1 MAYFGCHM
9 SVAGGY
15 QALVKEAAAIGAD
28 TFQYFTRNPRGSRS
42 KALDSADI
50 DVAVELMRSLGFGP
64 VVAHGSYT
72 MNLCTADPEN
82 RAFAARILRE
92 DLSRVSQLTGA
103 FYNFHPGSHVGQGV
117 QTGISQIA
125 AALEQALALELPV
138 TVLLETMSGKGSEV
152 GGRFQ
157 ELRQILDAV
166 PDRSRLG
173 VCLDTCHVWDAGYD
187 IAGNLDS
194 VLAEFDQVVG
204 FDRLRVLHIND
215 SQNPLGSRKDRH
227 ARLGMG
233 KIGADALE
241 KIITHPALGHL
252 PMILETPN
260 DLAGHAREIALLRQW
275 QSGAHAAAGI

>member
-9 SVAGGY
+9 SVASGY
-15 QALVKEAAAIGAD
+15 QSLVREAATIGSD

-42 KALDSADI
+42 KAPDPAD
-50 DVAVELMRSLGFGP
+50 VTGAAELLRRFGFGP

-82 RAFAARILRE
+82 RAFAAGILRE
-92 DLSRVSQLTGA
+92 DLIRVAQLPGA
-103 FYNFHPGSHVGQGV
+103 FYNFHPGSHVGQGPE
-117 QTGISQIA
+117 TGICQIA
-125 AALEQALALELPV
+125 AALEEALALELPV

-166 PDRSRLG
+166 PDRNRLG

-187 IAGNLDS
+187 IAGNLDG
-194 VLAEFDQVVG
+194 VLEEFDRIIG
-204 FDRLRVLHIND
+204 LERLQALHIND
-215 SQNPLGSRKDRH
+215 SLNPLGSRKDRH
-227 ARLGMG
+227 ACLGMG
-233 KIGADALE
+233 KIGTDAL
-241 KIITHPALGHL
+241 KKLVTHPALWHL

-260 DLAGHAREIALLRQW
+260 DLTGHSREIALLRQW
-275 QSGAHAAAGI
+275 QGKGTSVQGI

>member
-15 QALVKEAAAIGAD
+15 RSVVQEAAAIGAD

-42 KALDSADI
+42 KALDPA
-50 DVAVELMRSLGFGP
+50 DVADGGRLLRSLDFGP

-82 RAFAARILRE
+82 RAFAAQILRD
-92 DLSRVSQLTGA
+92 DLIRVAQLPGA
-103 FYNFHPGSHVGQGV
+103 LYNFHPGSHVGQGV
-117 QTGISQIA
+117 ENGIAQIA
-125 AALEQALALELPV
+125 AALEWALTPDLPV

-166 PDRSRLG
+166 PRRGHMG

-187 IAGNLDS
+187 IAGDLDR
-194 VLAEFDQVVG
+194 VLEEFDRIIG
-204 FDRLRVLHIND
+204 LDRLRALHIND
-215 SQNPLGSRKDRH
+215 SQNDLGSRKDRH
-227 ARLGMG
+227 ACLGMG
-233 KIGADALE
+233 KIGAEALE
-241 KIITHPALGHL
+241 RFVTHPALRHL

-260 DLAGHAREIALLRQW
+260 DLAGHAEEIARLRQW
-275 QSGAHAAAGI
+275 QSGAGASAGI